1 MSYQFIHIEDYGIN
15 ISKKRSNNGTSEK
28 YKKETKGRSVSQI
41 ISEAKRDNGFCSH
54 VEKPE
59 DPIILYG
66 KSLDEVEKLA
76 MEYHSKTKIIDKNG
90 KEKKLRSDANVL
102 LAGVISLNRE
112 NMEIWEDYKNDS
124 IAYLKN
130 KYGKKLISVIE
141 HTDEEHPHIHFYCI
155 QDIGKKFDLIHDGKK
170 ALYENKDKKKHDQNI
185 AYLNAMRDFQEDFFK
200 VVSSNYGLT
209 KDGPKRARLS
219 RSDYFKQSREVSLL
233 DQVKLKATETG
244 KKQGYSFA
252 VDQFEKSSW
261 WGKTKIAVS
270 FKNSEFTA
278 LKADYKKLS
287 RRKNH
292 YKKKVDEVKEEIS
305 SEYENKLSEEYKKN
319 KATSRNLYFTLNENQ
334 SLKEYKT
341 KYEDLNKSFNETL
354 EEQKK
359 PLLEENNTLKTENQ
373 NLKTENTENKKQL
386 EKYQEFF
393 TRVKKYYGDRFSD
406 FLEKIKPKTTI
417 KPK

>member
-66 KSLDEVEKLA
+66 KNLDEVEKLA

-185 AYLNAMRDFQEDFFK
+185 AYLDSMRAFQEDFFK
-200 VVSSNYGLT
+200 VVSSNYGLS
-209 KDGPKRARLS
+209 KDGPRRARMS
-219 RSDYFKQSREVSLL
+219 RSDYFKLGREVKLIN
-233 DQVKLKATETG
+233 QVKLKAKKDGYKFAIDEFESKNWLNKITASITFNKDSLNEAISRGNKYKKSLGSKTKKLKELEDIETKYNDLRKDFKLRVNNQTENLRNKNNTLESENEKIKNKNKELG
-244 KKQGYSFA
+244 EENKQLKTTIEETSPLYELLKNKFG
-252 VDQFEKSSW
+252 DQFEEW
-261 WGKTKIAVS
+261 
-270 FKNSEFTA
+270 KN
-278 LKADYKKLS
+278 
-287 RRKNH
+287 
-292 YKKKVDEVKEEIS
+292 
-305 SEYENKLSEEYKKN
+305 
-319 KATSRNLYFTLNENQ
+319 NLF
-334 SLKEYKT
+334 
-341 KYEDLNKSFNETL
+341 KSF
-354 EEQKK
+354 
-359 PLLEENNTLKTENQ
+359 
-373 NLKTENTENKKQL
+373 
-386 EKYQEFF
+386 
-393 TRVKKYYGDRFSD
+393 RS
-406 FLEKIKPKTTI
+406 KIKPK
-417 KPK
+417 

>member
-155 QDIGKKFDLIHDGKK
+155 QDIGKKFDLMHDGKK
-170 ALYENKDKKKHDQNI
+170 ALFENRDKKKHDQNI
-185 AYLNAMRDFQEDFFK
+185 AYLDSMRAFQEDFFK
-200 VVSSNYGLT
+200 VVSSNYGLS
-209 KDGPKRARLS
+209 KDGPRRARMS
-219 RSDYFKQSREVSLL
+219 RSDYFKLGREVKLIN
-233 DQVKLKATETG
+233 QVKLKA
-244 KKQGYSFA
+244 KKDGYKFA
-252 VDQFEKSSW
+252 IDEFENKNWLNKITASITFNKDALNEAISRGNKYKKSLGS
-261 WGKTKIAVS
+261 KTK
-270 FKNSEFTA
+270 K
-278 LKADYKKLS
+278 
-287 RRKNH
+287 
-292 YKKKVDEVKEEIS
+292 
-305 SEYENKLSEEYKKN
+305 
-319 KATSRNLYFTLNENQ
+319 
-334 SLKEYKT
+334 LKELEDIET
-341 KYEDLNKSFNETL
+341 KYNDLRKDFKLRVNNQTENLRNK
-354 EEQKK
+354 
-359 PLLEENNTLKTENQ
+359 NNTLESEN
-373 NLKTENTENKKQL
+373 
-386 EKYQEFF
+386 
-393 TRVKKYYGDRFSD
+393 
-406 FLEKIKPKTTI
+406 EKIKNKNKELEEENKQLKTTI
-417 KPK
+417 